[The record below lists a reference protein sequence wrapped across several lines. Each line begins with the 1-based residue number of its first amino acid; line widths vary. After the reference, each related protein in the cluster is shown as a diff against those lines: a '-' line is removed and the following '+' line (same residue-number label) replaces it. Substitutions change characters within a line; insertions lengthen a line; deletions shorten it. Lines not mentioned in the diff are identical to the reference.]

1 MRENAVCKGQK
12 TLEVTEL
19 TADIITELTKAV
31 PEKYELLVV
40 HQKDG
45 GQVETLKHKVVDGK
59 VLVEDIGNDVPD

>member
-31 PEKYELLVV
+31 PEKYEFI
-40 HQKDG
+40 G
-45 GQVETLKHKVVDGK
+45 GAPKRWRTG
-59 VLVEDIGNDVPD
+59 